1 MKRGTIMGKTM
12 RERYNESMD
21 NLMKMFGKM
30 FLESDMDEEAI
41 RAYIIL
47 KDMVA
52 LSKDMVRAQEET
64 IENQKHI
71 IKMLE
76 GITEHIGV

>member
-1 MKRGTIMGKTM
+1 MGKTM
-12 RERYNESMD
+12 SERYNESMD

-41 RAYIIL
+41 RGYIIL

-76 GITEHIGV
+76 GITEHIGI

>member
-1 MKRGTIMGKTM
+1 MGKTM
-12 RERYNESMD
+12 SERYNESMD

-41 RAYIIL
+41 KAYIIL

-64 IENQKHI
+64 IENQKQI

-76 GITEHIGV
+76 GITEHIGI

>member
-1 MKRGTIMGKTM
+1 MGKTM
-12 RERYNESMD
+12 SERYNESMD

>member
-1 MKRGTIMGKTM
+1 MGKTM
-12 RERYNESMD
+12 SERYNESMD

-76 GITEHIGV
+76 GITEHIGM

>member
-12 RERYNESMD
+12 SERYNESMD

-41 RAYIIL
+41 KAYIIL

-76 GITEHIGV
+76 GITEHIGI

>member
-1 MKRGTIMGKTM
+1 MGKTM
-12 RERYNESMD
+12 SERYNESMD

-76 GITEHIGV
+76 GITEHIRI

>member
-1 MKRGTIMGKTM
+1 MGKTM
-12 RERYNESMD
+12 SERYNESMD

-41 RAYIIL
+41 NAYIIL

-76 GITEHIGV
+76 GITKHIGI

>member
-1 MKRGTIMGKTM
+1 MGKTM
-12 RERYNESMD
+12 SERYNESMD

-41 RAYIIL
+41 GAYIIL

-76 GITEHIGV
+76 GITEHIGI

>member
-1 MKRGTIMGKTM
+1 MGKTM
-12 RERYNESMD
+12 SERYNESMD

-41 RAYIIL
+41 KAYIIL
-47 KDMVA
+47 RDMVA

-76 GITEHIGV
+76 GITEHIGI

>member
-1 MKRGTIMGKTM
+1 MGKTM
-12 RERYNESMD
+12 SERYNESMD

-41 RAYIIL
+41 KAYIIL

-71 IKMLE
+71 INMLE
-76 GITEHIGV
+76 GITEHIGI

>member
-1 MKRGTIMGKTM
+1 MGKTM
-12 RERYNESMD
+12 SERYNESMD

-41 RAYIIL
+41 EAYIIL

-76 GITEHIGV
+76 GITEHIGT

>member
-1 MKRGTIMGKTM
+1 MGKTM
-12 RERYNESMD
+12 SERYNESMD

-41 RAYIIL
+41 KAYIIL

-76 GITEHIGV
+76 GITEHIGK

>member
-12 RERYNESMD
+12 SERYNESMD

-30 FLESDMDEEAI
+30 FLESDMDEESI
-41 RAYIIL
+41 KAYIVL

-64 IENQKHI
+64 IENQKYI

-76 GITEHIGV
+76 EITK

>member
-1 MKRGTIMGKTM
+1 MGKTM
-12 RERYNESMD
+12 SERYNESMD

-41 RAYIIL
+41 KAYIIL

-76 GITEHIGV
+76 GITEHIGM

>member
-1 MKRGTIMGKTM
+1 MGKTM
-12 RERYNESMD
+12 SERYNESMD

-41 RAYIIL
+41 EAYIIL

-64 IENQKHI
+64 IME
-71 IKMLE
+71 
-76 GITEHIGV
+76 

>member
-1 MKRGTIMGKTM
+1 MGKTM
-12 RERYNESMD
+12 SERYNESMD

-76 GITEHIGV
+76 GITEHIGI

>member
-1 MKRGTIMGKTM
+1 MGKTM
-12 RERYNESMD
+12 SERYNESMD

-41 RAYIIL
+41 KAYIVL
-47 KDMVA
+47 KDMVE

-76 GITEHIGV
+76 GITEHIGI

>member
-1 MKRGTIMGKTM
+1 MGKTM
-12 RERYNESMD
+12 SERYNESMD

-52 LSKDMVRAQEET
+52 LSKDMIRAQEET

-76 GITEHIGV
+76 GITEHIRI

>member
-1 MKRGTIMGKTM
+1 MGKTM
-12 RERYNESMD
+12 SERYNESMD

-41 RAYIIL
+41 KAYIIL
-47 KDMVA
+47 KDMGA

-76 GITEHIGV
+76 GITEHIGI

>member
-1 MKRGTIMGKTM
+1 MGKTM
-12 RERYNESMD
+12 SERYNESMD

-41 RAYIIL
+41 EAYIIL

-76 GITEHIGV
+76 GITEHIGI

>member
-1 MKRGTIMGKTM
+1 MGKTM
-12 RERYNESMD
+12 SERYNESMD

-41 RAYIIL
+41 KAYIIL

-76 GITEHIGV
+76 GITEHIGT

>member
-1 MKRGTIMGKTM
+1 MGKTM
-12 RERYNESMD
+12 SERYNESMD

-41 RAYIIL
+41 EAYIIL

-64 IENQKHI
+64 MQA
-71 IKMLE
+71 
-76 GITEHIGV
+76 EHARQIYCQ

>member
-1 MKRGTIMGKTM
+1 MGKTM
-12 RERYNESMD
+12 SERYNESMD
-21 NLMKMFGKM
+21 NLTKMFGKM

-41 RAYIIL
+41 KAYIIL
-47 KDMVA
+47 KDMIA

-76 GITEHIGV
+76 GITEHIGI

>member
-1 MKRGTIMGKTM
+1 MGKTM
-12 RERYNESMD
+12 SERYNESMD

-41 RAYIIL
+41 NAYIIL

-64 IENQKHI
+64 IDNQKHI
-71 IKMLE
+71 IKMLK
-76 GITEHIGV
+76 GITKHIGI

>member
-1 MKRGTIMGKTM
+1 MGKTM
-12 RERYNESMD
+12 SERYNESMD

-41 RAYIIL
+41 EAYIIL

-76 GITEHIGV
+76 GITEHIGK

>member
-1 MKRGTIMGKTM
+1 MGKTM
-12 RERYNESMD
+12 SERYNESMD

-30 FLESDMDEEAI
+30 FLESDMDEESI
-41 RAYIIL
+41 KAYIVL

-64 IENQKHI
+64 IENQKYI

-76 GITEHIGV
+76 EITK

>member
-1 MKRGTIMGKTM
+1 MGKTM
-12 RERYNESMD
+12 SERYNESMD

-41 RAYIIL
+41 KAYIIL

-76 GITEHIGV
+76 GITEHIGI

>member
-1 MKRGTIMGKTM
+1 MGKTM
-12 RERYNESMD
+12 SERYNESMD

-41 RAYIIL
+41 NAYIIL

-64 IENQKHI
+64 IDNQKHI

-76 GITEHIGV
+76 GITKHIGI

>member
-1 MKRGTIMGKTM
+1 MGKTM
-12 RERYNESMD
+12 SERYNESMD

-41 RAYIIL
+41 KAYIIL